1 MRFGRRRRG
10 EPRTPG
16 ESRYY
21 VRAADPADLPA
32 VLAMKLASWREAYG
46 ELRDAEFFDR
56 AEATLEQQVEHWAG
70 LQHRGT
76 GIWLAEDLTDRVVG
90 MASLDPGETGELGEP
105 GAPGPAQ
112 LTTLYVLAEAQGTG
126 VADALLRAAL
136 NHAAPSLTPDPA
148 IPDPPLPDVVL
159 TVLENNPRAI
169 AFYTR
174 HGFEQVGEPIEM
186 TGPWAGLREIRMV
199 RRGDRSW

>member
-1 MRFGRRRRG
+1 
-10 EPRTPG
+10 
-16 ESRYY
+16 
-21 VRAADPADLPA
+21 
-32 VLAMKLASWREAYG
+32 MKLASWREAYG

-90 MASLDPGETGELGEP
+90 MASLDPGETGELGES

-126 VADALLRAAL
+126 VADALMRAAL
-136 NHAAPSLTPDPA
+136 NHAAPNHVAPNHAAPSLTPDPA
-148 IPDPPLPDVVL
+148 LPDVVL

-174 HGFEQVGEPIEM
+174 HGFEQVGEPTEM